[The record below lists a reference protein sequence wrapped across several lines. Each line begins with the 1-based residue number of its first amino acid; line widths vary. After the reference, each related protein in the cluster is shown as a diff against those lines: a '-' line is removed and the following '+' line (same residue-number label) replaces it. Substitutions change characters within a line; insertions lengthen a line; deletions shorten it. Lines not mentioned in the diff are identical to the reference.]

1 MVLIY
6 PLHLSFEL
14 KRQFFSP
21 QYNRNIPPKR
31 ACKTLATP
39 GTGSWRDVGIAVAL
53 SPLVWGMAGS

>member
-14 KRQFFSP
+14 KEQFFSP
-21 QYNRNIPPKR
+21 QYNRNFPPEH

-39 GTGSWRDVGIAVAL
+39 GTGSWRDVGIAAAL
-53 SPLVWGMAGS
+53 SPLVRGMAGS